1 MAAEVNSKAPDFNL
15 LNTKRESVTVDS
27 LKGKKAILAFF
38 PAAFTGVCEK
48 ELCKF
53 RDSMADLN
61 GLNATVIGI
70 SADSPFANAA
80 FAEKNKLEY
89 PILSDYNRT
98 AINAYGIGHNDFVG
112 MAGYT
117 AAKRSIFVLDAEG
130 TITYKWV
137 SDDPGK
143 EPLYDEINAALA
155 K

>member
-15 LNTKRESVTVDS
+15 LNTKRESVTLDS
-27 LKGKKAILAFF
+27 LKGKKAVLAFF

-53 RDSMADLN
+53 RDSMAEMN
-61 GLNATVIGI
+61 GLNATVVGI
-70 SADSPFANAA
+70 SVDSPFANGA

-89 PILSDYNRT
+89 PILSDYNRV
-98 AINAYGIGHNDFVG
+98 AVSAYGIGHDDFVG
-112 MAGYT
+112 MTGYT
-117 AAKRSIFVLDAEG
+117 AAKRSIFILDAEG

-143 EPLYDEINAALA
+143 EPLYDEITAAL
-155 K
+155 KK

>member
-15 LNTKRESVTVDS
+15 LNTKRESVTLDS
-27 LKGKKAILAFF
+27 LKGKKAVLAFF

-48 ELCKF
+48 ELCTF
-53 RDSMADLN
+53 RDSMAELS

-70 SADSPFANAA
+70 SVDSPFSNGA

-89 PILSDYNRT
+89 PILSDYNR
-98 AINAYGIGHNDFVG
+98 AAVKAYGVGHDDFVG
-112 MAGYT
+112 MTGYT
-117 AAKRSIFVLDAEG
+117 AAKRSIFVLDAAG

-143 EPLYDEINAALA
+143 EPLYDEIKAALA

>member
-15 LNTKRESVTVDS
+15 LNTKRESVTLDS
-27 LKGKKAILAFF
+27 LKGKKAVLAFF

-53 RDSMADLN
+53 RDSMAEMN
-61 GLNATVIGI
+61 GLNATVVGI
-70 SADSPFANAA
+70 SVDSPFANGA

-89 PILSDYNRT
+89 PILSDYNRV
-98 AINAYGIGHNDFVG
+98 AVNAFGIGHDDFVG
-112 MAGYT
+112 MTGYT

-143 EPLYDEINAALA
+143 EPLYDEIKAAL
-155 K
+155 KK

>member
-27 LKGKKAILAFF
+27 LKGKKAVLAFF

-48 ELCKF
+48 ELCAF
-53 RDSMADLN
+53 QDSMAELN

-70 SADSPFANAA
+70 SVDSPFANGA
-80 FAEKNKLEY
+80 FAEKNKIEY
-89 PILSDYNRT
+89 PILSDYNR
-98 AINAYGIGHNDFVG
+98 AAVNAYDVAHNDFVG
-112 MAGYT
+112 MTGYT
-117 AAKRSIFVLDAEG
+117 ASKRSIFVLDAEG

-143 EPLYDEINAALA
+143 EPLYDEIKAAL
-155 K
+155 KK

>member
-1 MAAEVNSKAPDFNL
+1 MAAEVNSKAPEFNL
-15 LNTKRESVTVDS
+15 LNTKRESVTLDS
-27 LKGKKAILAFF
+27 LKGKKAVLAFF

-48 ELCKF
+48 ELCTF
-53 RDSMADLN
+53 RDSMAELS

-70 SADSPFANAA
+70 SVDSPFSNGA

-89 PILSDYNRT
+89 PILSDYNR
-98 AINAYGIGHNDFVG
+98 AAVKAYGVGHDDFVG
-112 MAGYT
+112 MTGYT
-117 AAKRSIFVLDAEG
+117 AAKRSIFVLDAAG

-143 EPLYDEINAALA
+143 EPLYDEIKAALA

>member
-15 LNTKRESVTVDS
+15 LNTKRESVTLDS
-27 LKGKKAILAFF
+27 LKGKKAVLAFF

-53 RDSMADLN
+53 RDSMAEMN
-61 GLNATVIGI
+61 GLNATVVGI
-70 SADSPFANAA
+70 SVDSPFATGA

-89 PILSDYNRT
+89 PILSDYNRV
-98 AINAYGIGHNDFVG
+98 AVNAYGIGHDDFVG
-112 MAGYT
+112 MTGYT

-143 EPLYDEINAALA
+143 EPLYDEITAAL
-155 K
+155 KK